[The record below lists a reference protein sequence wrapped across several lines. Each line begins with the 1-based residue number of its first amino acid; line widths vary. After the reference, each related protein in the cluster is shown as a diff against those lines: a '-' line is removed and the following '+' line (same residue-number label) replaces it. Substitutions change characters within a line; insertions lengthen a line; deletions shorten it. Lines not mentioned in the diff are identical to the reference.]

1 MKTKIKYLLVLVL
14 ASFVFAGCCTMHRK
28 AAQMEYKVV
37 FLQDGDADKQLNEFC
52 KDGGWKLFTVVP
64 KNNLSGEYILERP
77 IH

>member
-1 MKTKIKYLLVLVL
+1 
-14 ASFVFAGCCTMHRK
+14 MHRK